1 METNMQKI
9 LAKADRRIKM
19 KVFTGHF
26 VTPHSHITR
35 YLDMTTLKTR
45 ASEASAVA
53 ETLAQ
58 RYSMQT
64 IVDTIVCLDNT
75 EVIGAYLAA
84 ELTKSGIVSMNAH
97 QTIYVIKPEIISG
110 QIVFRDNYKP
120 MLEKKNIFILMGTAS
135 TGESLENCYHSVL
148 YHGGKVAGISAVFS
162 AITKMDG
169 IPIESI
175 FSMQDIPNY
184 ASYKPNECP
193 LCKQGQPINA
203 LVNGY
208 GYSKLQ

>member
-1 METNMQKI
+1 MEANMQKI
-9 LAKADRRIKM
+9 LAKADRRIQM

-75 EVIGAYLAA
+75 EVIGAYLNRHCIH
-84 ELTKSGIVSMNAH
+84 ERPPDHIRH
-97 QTIYVIKPEIISG
+97 QTGNHQRTDRIPG
-110 QIVFRDNYKP
+110 Q
-120 MLEKKNIFILMGTAS
+120 L
-135 TGESLENCYHSVL
+135 
-148 YHGGKVAGISAVFS
+148 
-162 AITKMDG
+162 
-169 IPIESI
+169 
-175 FSMQDIPNY
+175 
-184 ASYKPNECP
+184 
-193 LCKQGQPINA
+193 
-203 LVNGY
+203 
-208 GYSKLQ
+208 

>member
-1 METNMQKI
+1 MEANMQKI

-58 RYSMQT
+58 RYTMQT

-84 ELTKSGIVSMNAH
+84 ELTKTGIVSMNAH

-120 MLEKKNIFILMGTAS
+120 MLEKKNVFILMGTAS
-135 TGESLENCYHSVL
+135 TGESLENCYHSVI

-162 AITKMDG
+162 AITKWTGYLLNLFFPHRTSPTM
-169 IPIESI
+169 PATSP
-175 FSMQDIPNY
+175 M
-184 ASYKPNECP
+184 
-193 LCKQGQPINA
+193 NA
-203 LVNGY
+203 RFANKVSRSPRL
-208 GYSKLQ
+208 

>member
-1 METNMQKI
+1 METKMQKI
-9 LAKADRRIKM
+9 LAKADRRIRM
-19 KVFTGHF
+19 KVYTGHF

-53 ETLAQ
+53 EMLAQ
-58 RYSMQT
+58 RYSMHT

-75 EVIGAYLAA
+75 EVIGAYLAD
-84 ELTKSGIVSMNAH
+84 ELTKTGIVSMNAH

-120 MLEKKNIFILMGTAS
+120 MLEKKNVFILMGTAS

-148 YHGGKVAGISAVFS
+148 YHGEKLPVSPLFS
-162 AITKMDG
+162 V
-169 IPIESI
+169 
-175 FSMQDIPNY
+175 
-184 ASYKPNECP
+184 
-193 LCKQGQPINA
+193 L
-203 LVNGY
+203 
-208 GYSKLQ
+208 LQKWTGFR